1 MICFKIPETPQRF
14 RWRGIVGPGG
24 LIAASTAVIAGVI
37 GYWDLDPFS
46 SLKIRPDP
54 TPEE

>member
-1 MICFKIPETPQRF
+1 MIKILATPQRF

-24 LIAASTAVIAGVI
+24 LIAASTAAIAGII

-46 SLKIRPDP
+46 SLKIRPDS
-54 TPEE
+54 TP